1 MKDTRN
7 ILCFILGFLVVSFVL
22 LMGEA
27 GKQRTEQH
35 DYQAYSKQKEV
46 VQ

>member
-1 MKDTRN
+1 MKDHRSIICLLIAIFT
-7 ILCFILGFLVVSFVL
+7 VSFVL

-35 DYQAYSKQKEV
+35 DYQAYSKQKEI